1 PLPSTG
7 SSPVLHSHSPPHSA
21 YTLILFFLLPRPPRS
36 TLFPY
41 TTLFRSL
48 QETLDNLPAGTEHID
63 RILAAVDAHLRHE
76 LELSDYATR
85 SEEHTSELQ
94 SRENLV
100 CRLLLEKKKIRSH
113 ETAAHRRNDTSLSSM
128 RH

>member
-1 PLPSTG
+1 QAAT
-7 SSPVLHSHSPPHSA
+7 
-21 YTLILFFLLPRPPRS
+21 S

-48 QETLDNLPAGTEHID
+48 TGQKVTALAVDGGNRKWVGTEQGVWLFGTEGENLIHYFNRDNSPMPSNRVLDIAID
-63 RILAAVDAHLRHE
+63 DETGEVFI
-76 LELSDYATR
+76 ATR

-100 CRLLLEKKKIRSH
+100 
-113 ETAAHRRNDTSLSSM
+113 
-128 RH
+128 